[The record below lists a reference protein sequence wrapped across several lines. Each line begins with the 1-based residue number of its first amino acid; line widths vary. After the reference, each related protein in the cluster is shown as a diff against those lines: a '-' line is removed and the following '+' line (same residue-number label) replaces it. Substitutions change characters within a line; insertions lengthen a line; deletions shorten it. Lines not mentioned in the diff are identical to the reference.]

1 MKKEIKLTQKQEQVL
16 RRYNELLAKHDY
28 QPVWVDTAY
37 VDMTALNK
45 IVGANWFDRTF
56 EALVQK
62 GLLVKVEQEKIVEE
76 GYFTGKNYTDWY
88 WKLTDL
94 GLEYLGIDTPK
105 DEKEINKVRIEAGRL
120 LLTNCMVDLE
130 EGKLVVNQY
139 IGEVKRIDNP
149 QTLIDQLDPTLAD
162 SEVERISNNIK
173 RAFKMIAEFNGDEP
187 EPTVVTPKEEQKV
200 LEVIAQVGNGRPVDM
215 EGIVK
220 FSGYGKNRIEQII
233 SDLVK
238 KGLVEE
244 GIFNDLFIEQDF
256 YLSKLGDK
264 YLTGELDINDSLN
277 KEDVL
282 EAILEVENDKAYEQ
296 DDKVTLQVD
305 DVYYN
310 LKFYDTLKGNKSEV
324 MPLLINAIRFLAQD
338 GFIEIL
344 ENTKDDITFKAT
356 IEGYLYYKEA
366 RPEESIQTQ
375 ILKVV
380 NLATELFLGIKVDDN
395 NQLHLW
401 DYEKQKI
408 VDDYDLP
415 ILYMTSREFDRQQ
428 DNKLE
433 ELKKRLQH
441 VNTLLYN
448 KVVQ

>member
-76 GYFTGKNYTDWY
+76 GYFTGKHYTDWS
-88 WKLTDL
+88 WELTDL
-94 GLEYLGIDTPK
+94 GFEYLGIDVPNK
-105 DEKEINKVRIEAGRL
+105 PVDESTEI
-120 LLTNCMVDLE
+120 
-130 EGKLVVNQY
+130 
-139 IGEVKRIDNP
+139 
-149 QTLIDQLDPTLAD
+149 
-162 SEVERISNNIK
+162 
-173 RAFKMIAEFNGDEP
+173 
-187 EPTVVTPKEEQKV
+187 VTPKEEQKV
-200 LEVIAQVGNGRPVDM
+200 IEVIAQVGNGRPVDM

-220 FSGYGKNRIEQII
+220 FSGYTENRVKQII
-233 SDLVK
+233 SDLIK

-244 GIFNDLFIEQDF
+244 GLFNDLFIEQDF
-256 YLSKLGDK
+256 YLTTLGTK

-310 LKFYDTLKGNKSEV
+310 LKFYDTLKASKSEV

-344 ENTKDDITFKAT
+344 ENTKDDIIFKAT

-375 ILKVV
+375 ILKVI
-380 NLATELFLGIKVDDN
+380 NLATDLFIGLKIDDN
-395 NQLHLW
+395 NQFHLW
-401 DYEKQKI
+401 DYKEQKI
-408 VDDYDLP
+408 IDDYDLP
-415 ILYMTSREFDRQQ
+415 ILYMTSREFDRQEEA
-428 DNKLE
+428 KLI
-433 ELKKRLQH
+433 ELKKRIQH
-441 VNTLLYN
+441 LNTLLYN

>member
-56 EALVQK
+56 EALVQQ
-62 GLLVKVEQEKIVEE
+62 GLLEKIEQEKIVKE
-76 GYFTGKNYTDWY
+76 GFFTGKKYTDWY

-94 GLEYLGIDTPK
+94 GLEYLGIDVPNK
-105 DEKEINKVRIEAGRL
+105 PVDESTEI
-120 LLTNCMVDLE
+120 
-130 EGKLVVNQY
+130 
-139 IGEVKRIDNP
+139 
-149 QTLIDQLDPTLAD
+149 
-162 SEVERISNNIK
+162 
-173 RAFKMIAEFNGDEP
+173 
-187 EPTVVTPKEEQKV
+187 VTPKEEQKV
-200 LEVIAQVGNGRPVDM
+200 IEVIAQVGNGRPVDM

-220 FSGYGKNRIEQII
+220 FSGYTENRVKQII
-233 SDLVK
+233 SDLIK

-244 GIFNDLFIEQDF
+244 GLFNDLFIEQDF
-256 YLSKLGDK
+256 YLTTLGTK

-277 KEDVL
+277 KDDVL

-296 DDKVTLQVD
+296 DDEVTLQVD

-310 LKFYDTLKGNKSEV
+310 LKFYDTLDGSKTAV
-324 MPLLINAIRFLAQD
+324 MPLLINTIRFLAQD

-375 ILKVV
+375 IIKVV
-380 NLATELFLGIKVDDN
+380 NLATDLFIGLKIDDN
-395 NQLHLW
+395 NQFHLW
-401 DYEKQKI
+401 DYNKQKI

-415 ILYMTSREFDRQQ
+415 ILYMTSREFDRQEEA
-428 DNKLE
+428 KLI
-433 ELKKRLQH
+433 ELKKRIQH
-441 VNTLLYN
+441 LNTLLYN